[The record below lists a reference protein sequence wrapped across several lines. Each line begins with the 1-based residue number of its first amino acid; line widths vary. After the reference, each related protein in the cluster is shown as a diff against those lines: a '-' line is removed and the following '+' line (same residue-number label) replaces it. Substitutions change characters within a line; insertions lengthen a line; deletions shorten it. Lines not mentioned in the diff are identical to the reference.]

1 MTMFKTFIKDLFEPW
16 FTLTKLGTKKTCGYI
31 NRNGDLDGIKKG
43 DLICLD
49 NDEFGFLRSIS
60 VKVIAITFHS
70 CFHDYLRCYGLQNC
84 LPGMTSIN
92 EGVSVYRE
100 FYSVETEQKQ
110 GVMAIQF
117 ELI

>member
-1 MTMFKTFIKDLFEPW
+1 MTMSKTFIKDLFEPW
-16 FTLTKLGTKKTCGYI
+16 FTLTKIGTKKTCGYI
-31 NRNGDLDGIKKG
+31 NRKGDLDGIQEG
-43 DLICLD
+43 DIICLK
-49 NDEFGFLRSIS
+49 NNEFSFPRSIS

-70 CFHDYLRCYGLQNC
+70 CIHDYLTCYGLQNC
-84 LPGMTSIN
+84 LPGMSSIN